1 MTQDTAGNGTE
12 APRLHPRIADFSTH
26 LSGPFA
32 SRILSDLGAD
42 VIKIENPRTGD
53 GNRGVGPFIHGV
65 GNLHG
70 ALSAGAR
77 SLAVDRRSRHWD
89 SIVQSCIRW
98 ADVVLVGARPSDAA
112 RLGLDFASVAK
123 IRADTVY
130 CLISGYGED
139 GPWRDFTAHG
149 QTMDAMAGLV
159 PVEWE
164 GETPRTPVGWRSS
177 GTTLAGIYAAV
188 GIMYALYQRERG
200 ARGAL
205 HVSIPVW
212 SAAMAWSWRD
222 VNCLSN
228 LGHPWNEYQDLG
240 SRYAMYGTADH
251 RALIL
256 APIEQKFWEQFC
268 DVAGLAHLRADGSW
282 GAGMDFGRG
291 VTYESERV
299 EIARAVGARSLQE
312 WVELLSATGIPFAP
326 VLTLAEALGS
336 EHAAALGVLRDT
348 TIDGQPARVPGSPVR
363 VTDADHVGAHPGPVA
378 GPPRLGQHTDEVLAE
393 LGLSELA
400 GRLGAP

>member
-1 MTQDTAGNGTE
+1 MTQDLAHTGTDE
-12 APRLHPRIADFSTH
+12 RRLHPRVADFSTH

-32 SRILSDLGAD
+32 SRILSDLGAE

-53 GNRGVGPFIHGV
+53 GNRGVSPFIHGV
-65 GNLHG
+65 GNMHG

-77 SLAVDRRSRHWD
+77 SITVDRRSPHWAT
-89 SIVQSCIRW
+89 VVESCIRW

-112 RLGLDFASVAK
+112 RLGLDFASVAMV
-123 IRADTVY
+123 REDTVY
-130 CLISGYGED
+130 CLISGYGEE

-164 GETPRTPVGWRSS
+164 DGAPRTPIGWRSA

-200 ARGAL
+200 AHGAL

-228 LGHPWNEYQDLG
+228 LGEPWNEYQDLG

-256 APIEQKFWEQFC
+256 APIEQKYWQQFC
-268 DVAGLAHLRADGSW
+268 DVAGLAHLRAAGSW

-291 VTYESERV
+291 
-299 EIARAVGARSLQE
+299 
-312 WVELLSATGIPFAP
+312 
-326 VLTLAEALGS
+326 
-336 EHAAALGVLRDT
+336 AAY
-348 TIDGQPARVPGSPVR
+348 
-363 VTDADHVGAHPGPVA
+363 
-378 GPPRLGQHTDEVLAE
+378 
-393 LGLSELA
+393 
-400 GRLGAP
+400 